1 MVSNLVTNATEALG
15 DGGGSVL
22 VRTTVEPCDRAVL
35 AKAILGEDLEPGSYV
50 VLEVSDSGSGMS
62 ADTVVRIFDPFFSTK
77 FTGRGLGLAAVA
89 GIVRTN
95 GGAILIDS
103 ELGRGT
109 TVRVLLPI
117 CGEPLPAATLDA
129 PRGSD
134 TVSTLTVMV
143 VDDDDTIRSLT
154 RDMLEQAGFTVICA
168 EDGMAA
174 VERLRAEPSAVDAVL
189 LDLTMPKLSGEETY
203 RRLLEVRSDLPVIV
217 ASGYSE
223 QDAMDRFSGPRPAG
237 YLQKPY
243 RIADLKRA
251 IAQVCGR

>member
-1 MVSNLVTNATEALG
+1 M
-15 DGGGSVL
+15 
-22 VRTTVEPCDRAVL
+22 
-35 AKAILGEDLEPGSYV
+35 
-50 VLEVSDSGSGMS
+50 
-62 ADTVVRIFDPFFSTK
+62 
-77 FTGRGLGLAAVA
+77 A

-117 CGEPLPAATLDA
+117 CGEPLRSLPTLAAAQSCRYGEA
-129 PRGSD
+129 PSPSWW
-134 TVSTLTVMV
+134 STMMTS
-143 VDDDDTIRSLT
+143 IRSLT
-154 RDMLEQAGFTVICA
+154 RDMLEQSGFTVFCA

-174 VERLRAEPSAVDAVL
+174 VERLRAEPFAVDAVL
-189 LDLTMPKLSGEETY
+189 LDMTMPKLSGEETY
-203 RRLLEVRSDLPVIV
+203 RLLLEVRSDVPVIV

-251 IAQVCGR
+251 IAQVCSR